1 MSEGPYSIE
10 AAMFDSTMQLHW
22 FAVIVEGSKVG
33 CVCEVTTEGEATKC
47 CDELNRLAGQRDKL
61 LAVCKAAAVVLS
73 VSPCYDNPGH
83 TLCLKCAA
91 ERACESAIADV
102 EKQQ

>member
-47 CDELNRLAGQRDKL
+47 CDELNRIAAQRDKL
-61 LAVCKAAAVVLS
+61 LAAFNKYAHHLS
-73 VSPCYDNPGH
+73 ECDWCTSEKYSDECTCG
-83 TLCLKCAA
+83 L
-91 ERACESAIADV
+91 RAAIADV